1 MEKFKLDEQKLNSL
15 KTYRDKGLR
24 TVIGCVGALS
34 IFTIWALSTIENGAK
49 AEVNGDLTIESEF
62 PFEIKSDNVSG
73 T

>member
-34 IFTIWALSTIENGAK
+34 IFTIGALSTMENGVK
-49 AEVNGDLTIESEF
+49 AETND
-62 PFEIKSDNVSG
+62 SG
-73 T
+73 